1 MWGQKKVETANSER
15 RERMFDTRVLVRKD
29 FWMLMGLFTLGLFG
43 LYTLALD
50 QGWLLSLVQGAQAF
64 DMNLI
69 HELIHDTR
77 HAAGFPCH

>member
-1 MWGQKKVETANSER
+1 
-15 RERMFDTRVLVRKD
+15 MFWTNVGVGRD
-29 FWMLMGLFTLGLFG
+29 FWTVTGIALLGLFG

-50 QGWLLSLVQGAQAF
+50 QGMLLSLFQGGAAF

>member
-1 MWGQKKVETANSER
+1 
-15 RERMFDTRVLVRKD
+15 MFHTNVLVKTD
-29 FWMLMGLFTLGLFG
+29 FWTMTGIVLLGAFG

-50 QGWLLSLVQGAQAF
+50 QGLLLSLFQGAAAF

>member
-1 MWGQKKVETANSER
+1 
-15 RERMFDTRVLVRKD
+15 
-29 FWMLMGLFTLGLFG
+29 

-50 QGWLLSLVQGAQAF
+50 QGFLLSMFQGAQAF

-77 HAAGFPCH
+77 HAAGFPCHEQDRHDGGAGQVRAGAHAVPQATPLPSARPSPSRRGKT

>member
-1 MWGQKKVETANSER
+1 MENTIRA
-15 RERMFDTRVLVRKD
+15 FDEGWMLTGMVLV
-29 FWMLMGLFTLGLFG
+29 GLFG

-50 QGWLLSLVQGAQAF
+50 QGFLLSLVQGAAAF

-69 HELIHDTR
+69 HEAVHDAR

>member
-1 MWGQKKVETANSER
+1 
-15 RERMFDTRVLVRKD
+15 MFHTNVLVKTD
-29 FWMLMGLFTLGLFG
+29 FWTMTGIVLLGAFG

-50 QGWLLSLVQGAQAF
+50 QGLLLSLFQGAVAF